1 MSAKKQKEAVE
12 KKQKTDEPK
21 IAEEFVNLQE
31 EIESEIA
38 AGSPEQPEVEAEST
52 EEDLLE
58 KERTRAKN
66 MEDRYLRVNAEFE
79 NYKKRMIRESSDR
92 FKFFNLDLIKELLP
106 SLDNIERA
114 ISHAKSDHTDVES
127 MIAGLEMVNKMTHEV
142 FEKFGVTRINT
153 VGEEFDPNIH
163 QAVGVVDSD
172 AVPDNQVVEEC
183 LGGYSLHGR
192 IIRPAMVRVSGKNLA
207 DNIS

>member
-1 MSAKKQKEAVE
+1 MSAKKRKESVE
-12 KKQKTDEPK
+12 KKQDNDEPK
-21 IAEEFVNLQE
+21 IDKEFENLHE
-31 EIESEIA
+31 EIESDIA
-38 AGSPEQPEVEAEST
+38 VDSPEQHEPEAEPT

-58 KERTRAKN
+58 KERTKAKN
-66 MEDRYLRVNAEFE
+66 MEERYLRVNAEFE

-127 MIAGLEMVNKMTHEV
+127 MIVGLEMVNKMTHEV

-192 IIRPAMVRVSGKNLA
+192 IIRPAMVRVSGKN
-207 DNIS
+207 

>member
-1 MSAKKQKEAVE
+1 ME

-192 IIRPAMVRVSGKNLA
+192 IIRPAMVRVSGKN
-207 DNIS
+207 

>member
-1 MSAKKQKEAVE
+1 ME

-38 AGSPEQPEVEAEST
+38 ADSPEQPEVEAEST

-192 IIRPAMVRVSGKNLA
+192 IIRPAMVRVSGKN
-207 DNIS
+207 

>member
-1 MSAKKQKEAVE
+1 ME

-127 MIAGLEMVNKMTHEV
+127 MIVGLEMVNKMTHEV

>member
-21 IAEEFVNLQE
+21 IAKEFENLQE

-38 AGSPEQPEVEAEST
+38 ADSTEQPEVDAVPA

-58 KERTRAKN
+58 KERIRAQN

-106 SLDNIERA
+106 SLDNIDRA

-127 MIAGLEMVNKMTHEV
+127 MIVGLEMVNKMTHEV

-153 VGEEFDPNIH
+153 VGEEFDPNFH

-192 IIRPAMVRVSGKNLA
+192 IIRPAMVRVSGKN
-207 DNIS
+207 

>member
-1 MSAKKQKEAVE
+1 MG

-38 AGSPEQPEVEAEST
+38 ADSPEQPEVEAEST

-58 KERTRAKN
+58 KERARAKN

-127 MIAGLEMVNKMTHEV
+127 MIVGLEMVNKMTHEV
-142 FEKFGVTRINT
+142 FEKFGVARINT

-172 AVPDNQVVEEC
+172 AVPDNQVVDEC
-183 LGGYSLHGR
+183 LGG
-192 IIRPAMVRVSGKNLA
+192 
-207 DNIS
+207 

>member
-1 MSAKKQKEAVE
+1 ME

-127 MIAGLEMVNKMTHEV
+127 MIVGLEMVNKMTHEV

-192 IIRPAMVRVSGKNLA
+192 IIRPAMVRVSGKN
-207 DNIS
+207 

>member
-1 MSAKKQKEAVE
+1 ME

-58 KERTRAKN
+58 KERARAKN

-127 MIAGLEMVNKMTHEV
+127 MIVGLEMVNKMTHEV

-192 IIRPAMVRVSGKNLA
+192 IIRPAMVRVSGKN
-207 DNIS
+207 

>member
-1 MSAKKQKEAVE
+1 MSAKKKKEAVG
-12 KKQKTDEPK
+12 KKLKTDEPK

-58 KERTRAKN
+58 KERARAKN

-127 MIAGLEMVNKMTHEV
+127 MIVGLEMVNKMTHEV

-192 IIRPAMVRVSGKNLA
+192 IIRPAMVRVSGKN
-207 DNIS
+207 